1 MTQSKQQKLIS
12 FAIIGQLNNHTTLCS
27 EKTPTHVFIYISME
41 KSLNFYKFSVSVK
54 KETSIPALKIKIFFA
69 TSDDMLMSYFCVC
82 KLCVLP
88 LKTDI

>member
-41 KSLNFYKFSVSVK
+41 KSLNFYKIFS
-54 KETSIPALKIKIFFA
+54 E
-69 TSDDMLMSYFCVC
+69 C
-82 KLCVLP
+82 
-88 LKTDI
+88 